1 MTAPDKEREMSR
13 AAPVEVRVCSQV
25 PESVRVRW
33 WCWVTVAIERDRRER
48 EESGLVDWDDVA

>member
-1 MTAPDKEREMSR
+1 MTR
-13 AAPVEVRVCSQV
+13 AEPIPVKVHVCNRGGMADGVRVC
-25 PESVRVRW
+25 W